1 MKVRPH
7 AIAAICLSIGLCA
20 QAAGTDLSSLTAN
33 ELYDHARLAF
43 TQRDHATALEA
54 YRKLAADFGQSPAV
68 QEAIQKSKHPVAI
81 CCVRLGKFDE
91 AIPAIE
97 EALALQP
104 PLDQGSREELQF
116 WLGCALFQQERHPE
130 ARSALEVFL
139 AGFPAGA
146 EDNAFLV
153 RTRPAVRHIA
163 DARLLVGNALI
174 LEGRHAPA
182 AEWFGQ
188 MRGGSGHR
196 GKAVLYQLHALLQIP
211 DHAAALALVQEEYP
225 RMAEIP
231 QIASFQMLT
240 LELGNRFLEAGELRK
255 AALCFQRVWTRDR
268 LLRHQDERAATLQK
282 QIEALGD
289 SPDVFRKGLLERTL
303 REIQRESENLR
314 PIKGFDAALRF
325 RLAMVYLHMQRY
337 REASLVLENLVASLP
352 TDVTTELAGI
362 NVVRCR
368 RALEDSPGTVRAAD
382 QFAEKFPAS
391 KFVPEAR
398 FLAAESLQAS
408 LRPAEAATA
417 FARIREDHPASEF
430 GVRAAFNEGF
440 CQLLAEQNSRAGTA
454 FEEFRKNH
462 PQHPL
467 AESALYWRGMA
478 FSMDKDHE
486 RAIETM
492 RQLLKKHP
500 DGTHMG
506 QAVFRIAYSKMQQEK
521 YGEAA
526 DAFHEYLE
534 RFPGEA
540 ENNEARIHFANALM
554 NDGYMEDGLEVL
566 RAVPPGDERYYAEAT
581 FRSAEALKLLED
593 LDAYRNLMQ
602 DFVKRFPK
610 SPRVAEA
617 IANLGWYHRQK
628 EEPAKA
634 REIAWEAIRSLGNDP
649 AIRSVEELFPFLAH
663 LSSAPEDLARHRED
677 LESLAENPASK
688 RPLRLRARWALAA
701 TWKKSDPA
709 RFREILREA
718 VPLAD
723 VSADNPA
730 VLLDLAQAD
739 LDGGDS
745 VRAERLL
752 RDTLRWN
759 PRTLVKDRILA
770 HLARIEMD
778 KGNERAALD
787 LFERF
792 ERENLGSALFAPTM
806 MAKARLLLHRG
817 KVADARRAL
826 EQVLEQNTTPGEMKA
841 EALYLMGESH
851 LDKGEPAKAIP
862 YFQRLYVMHGRWKP
876 WVAKAYLR
884 SGEAFEKMPDPLSA
898 RRTYAECVNHP
909 DLADFPETLA
919 ARQHLDRLGGPPQ
932 KPASTPG
939 G

>member
-1 MKVRPH
+1 MKVRSH
-7 AIAAICLSIGLCA
+7 AIAAACLLIGLCA
-20 QAAGTDLSSLTAN
+20 HASGVDLSSLTAN

-43 TQRDHATALEA
+43 TQKDHVTALEA

-68 QEAIQKSKHPVAI
+68 QEAIQKSKHPIAL
-81 CCVRLGKFDE
+81 CCVRLGKYDE
-91 AIPAIE
+91 AVPAIE

-104 PLDQGSREELQF
+104 PLDQGAREELQF
-116 WLGCALFQQERHPE
+116 WLGYALFRQENYPG
-130 ARSALEVFL
+130 ARTALEAFL
-139 AGFPAGA
+139 ADFPAAA
-146 EDNAFLV
+146 EESAIFI

-163 DARLLVGNALI
+163 DARLLIGNALI
-174 LEGRHAPA
+174 LEGRHSPA
-182 AEWFGQ
+182 AEWFGK
-188 MRGGSGHR
+188 MRGGRGHR
-196 GKAVLYQLHALLQIP
+196 SKAVLYQLHSLLQIP
-211 DHAAALALVQEEYP
+211 DHDAALALIQEEYP

-240 LELGNRFLEAGELRK
+240 LELGNRFLEAGDLRK

-268 LLRHQDERAATLQK
+268 LLRHQEERASSLQT
-282 QIEALGD
+282 QIESPGE
-289 SPDVFRKGLLERTL
+289 SPDVVRKGVLERTL
-303 REIQRESENLR
+303 DEIQRESETLR
-314 PIKGFDAALRF
+314 QIQGFDTALRF
-325 RLAMVYLHMQRY
+325 RLAMVYLHMKRY

-352 TDVTTELAGI
+352 PDDTTELAGI

-382 QFAEKFPAS
+382 QFAQKFSAS

-408 LRPAEAATA
+408 LRPAEAAAA
-417 FARIREDHPASEF
+417 FARLREDHPASEF

-440 CQLLAEQNSRAGTA
+440 CLLLSEQNAQAAAA

-478 FSMDKDHE
+478 FSMAKDHD

-492 RQLLKKHP
+492 NQLLKKHP
-500 DGTHMG
+500 DGTHKG

-526 DAFHEYLE
+526 DAFHDYLE

-581 FRSAEALKLLED
+581 FRSAEAHKLLED
-593 LDAYRNLMQ
+593 LDAYRDLMQ
-602 DFVKRFPK
+602 DFVKKFPR

-634 REIAWEAIRSLGNDP
+634 RDIAWEAIRTLGNDP
-649 AIRSVEELFPFLAH
+649 SIHSVEDLFPFLAR
-663 LSSAPEDLARHRED
+663 LSSAPEDLGRHRED
-677 LESLAENPASK
+677 LHRLAEDPASK
-688 RPLRLRARWALAA
+688 RPLRLRARWALAT
-701 TWKKSDPA
+701 TWKKADPA
-709 RFREILREA
+709 RSKAQLREA
-718 VPLAD
+718 IPLAD
-723 VSADNPA
+723 ATADNPA
-730 VLLDLAQAD
+730 LLLDLAQAE
-739 LDGGDS
+739 LDEGDPA
-745 VRAERLL
+745 RAESLL

-759 PRTLVKDRILA
+759 PRTFVKDRILA

-792 ERENLGSALFAPTM
+792 ERENLGSTIFAPTM
-806 MAKARLLLHRG
+806 MAKARLLLKRG
-817 KVADARRAL
+817 PVADARRAL

-841 EALYLMGESH
+841 EALYLLGESH
-851 LDKGEPAKAIP
+851 LDKGDPAKAIP

-884 SGEAFEKMPDPLSA
+884 SGEAFEKLPDPLSA
-898 RRTYAECVNHP
+898 RRTYAECVSHP
-909 DLADFPETLA
+909 ELADFPETLA
-919 ARQHLDRLGGPPQ
+919 ARQHLERLGGPPQ
-932 KPASTPG
+932 KTAPEG
-939 G
+939 